1 MDTPSQQRT
10 RKGIYLRGRPSSKKN
25 SAKTNS
31 PADLGSPAVASV
43 APDEER
49 AKELASKT
57 LFATAAV
64 GAASPAPTPVNQKAV
79 TGLDVGTLTLLLEKM
94 IQPVI
99 DKLDVMELKVSRVE
113 NKLKV
118 TEESREPLLVSNPMR
133 SSAQAHPSPE
143 FTYGPGSRT
152 LEELGDAGGLV
163 KDLKNN
169 SYWSGKNGELDE
181 DEDLDQGAESDESR
195 ELDGRAAARERI
207 SQDQIAAARRL
218 QKGNLH
224 MQGSSWKGKERDS
237 ASEKVDMDTHATTTE
252 RSDTDRGEPGIFPEV
267 AMPSVQ
273 DSLSAANRRFCE
285 VQPIA
290 ANGFWVL
297 GDQDHP
303 LRGPEML
310 KKRMEVA
317 KRYFGLAGENQ
328 AVLYT
333 TNFTLLQAQSE
344 SGLIVPT
351 FSGAMYQYMVPSL
364 DQQLKAKTR
373 QASYQMHQSP
383 HVVMKIV
390 NPDDNPLLQ
399 NEQLVAQQLCFP
411 ASDELMTE
419 YFDQLTKTVNTPSF
433 LSGHG
438 ESAMLPRKHSDKVRL
453 YTDFQKQM
461 RELIGLF
468 RSQAP
473 DGRLVMHPRK
483 VAVQAALAGFVIT
496 RVNRAVFGR
505 DYRFLT
511 SGLVSEFEAKCGPTL
526 RQDCPRRDRVRLFN
540 HSLHLL
546 GVCCSRCRHLGTWAE
561 VCSSST
567 CSGPSATIKDSV
579 KRVAAVKELTV
590 WLSSNPGK
598 SEADF
603 VKHKREAL
611 ANWVMP
617 PAAAASTA
625 AFEEFVDSQ
634 FEVPDVSAAALD
646 SPHLRNTLGSV

>member
-1 MDTPSQQRT
+1 MDTPLQPRT
-10 RKGIYLRGRPSSKKN
+10 RKAIALKGRLSSKRN
-25 SAKTNS
+25 SAKKS
-31 PADLGSPAVASV
+31 PPADLGSPANGSVAS
-43 APDEER
+43 EEDQ
-49 AKELASKT
+49 AKELATKT
-57 LFATAAV
+57 LFTSATV
-64 GAASPAPTPVNQKAV
+64 GTASPVPAPVNQQSASGV
-79 TGLDVGTLTLLLEKM
+79 DLGTLTSLLANM

-99 DKLDVMELKVSRVE
+99 DKLDKMEVKVSRVE
-113 NKLKV
+113 SKLKAA
-118 TEESREPLLVSNPMR
+118 EKSKALLLVDNPKQSNLQVH
-133 SSAQAHPSPE
+133 SSPD

-152 LEELGDAGGLV
+152 LEELGDAGDLI

-169 SYWSGKNGELDE
+169 DYWPDKDEEVDE
-181 DEDLDQGAESDESR
+181 DEDLDQGADSEDSC
-195 ELDGRAAARERI
+195 ELDRRAAARDKT
-207 SQDQIAAARRL
+207 SQDQIAAARRQ

-224 MQGSSWKGKERDS
+224 MQGSSWKEKERDS

-252 RSDTDRGEPGIFPEV
+252 RADPDRGEPGIFPEV

-310 KKRMEVA
+310 KRRMEVA
-317 KRYFGLAGENQ
+317 KRYFGLAGEDQ

-344 SGLIVPT
+344 SGLIVST